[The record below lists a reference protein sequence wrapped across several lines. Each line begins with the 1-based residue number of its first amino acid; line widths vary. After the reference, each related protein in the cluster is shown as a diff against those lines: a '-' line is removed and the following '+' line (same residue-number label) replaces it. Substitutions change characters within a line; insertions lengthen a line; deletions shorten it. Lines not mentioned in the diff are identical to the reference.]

1 MMKLFLSAV
10 AFCCAVTNCFS
21 QKTDTVLIDPTK
33 VNTKVLKPGVHRWL
47 VYFKTGKDS
56 SRTNFNLW
64 TRNLDFITY
73 KGREAIAVTQEWED
87 NTSITHKVY
96 SVCDRK
102 TFAPLYQDSWWKNR
116 GNTVF
121 DFIEKTG
128 SIRDTL
134 LTDADT
140 ARGKKNMYAAFKQAL
155 NQYVL
160 NWHLDLETF
169 PLLPYKE
176 NTTFLI
182 NFYEAGSQPPA
193 QQAYTVT
200 GSGTLTGLNNEP
212 IDCWLLTHTSP
223 NNKEVFWISKKSKE
237 VLKLEQQ
244 FGSRF
249 RYKVKLGFAS

>member
-1 MMKLFLSAV
+1 MKTLLYIFLF
-10 AFCCAVTNCFS
+10 FCTTNTCFS
-21 QKTDTVLIDPTK
+21 QKTDTVIIDPSK

-47 VYFKTGKDS
+47 VYFKNGKDS

-64 TRNLDFITY
+64 TRNIDFITY
-73 KGREAIAVTQEWED
+73 KGREAISVTQEWED

-116 GNTVF
+116 GSTVF
-121 DFIEKTG
+121 DFIDKTG

-140 ARGKKNMYAAFKQAL
+140 SRLKKNIYGAFKQAL
-155 NQYVL
+155 NEYVL

-169 PLLPYKE
+169 PLLPYKN

-182 NFYEAGSQPPA
+182 NFYEAGSLPPKP
-193 QQAYTVT
+193 QAYTVT
-200 GSGTLTGLNNEP
+200 GSGTLKGLNNET
-212 IDCWLLTHTSP
+212 IDCWLLTHTTP
-223 NNKEVFWISKKSKE
+223 NNKEVFWVSKKSKE

-244 FGSRF
+244 FGNKF

>member
-1 MMKLFLSAV
+1 MKVFLYIII
-10 AFCCAVTNCFS
+10 FCCTGNSGFS
-21 QKTDTVLIDPTK
+21 QKMDTVVIDPSK

-47 VYFKTGKDS
+47 VYFKNGEDS

-64 TRNLDFITY
+64 TRSIDFITF
-73 KGREAIAVTQEWED
+73 KGRDAISVTQEWED

-116 GNTVF
+116 GSNVF
-121 DFIEKTG
+121 DFVEKTG
-128 SIRDTL
+128 SLRDTL
-134 LTDADT
+134 LSDADT
-140 ARGKKNMYAAFKQAL
+140 VRMKKNMYAAFKQAL

-169 PLLPYKE
+169 PLLPYKN

-182 NFYEAGSQPPA
+182 NFYEAGSVPPK

-223 NNKEVFWISKKSKE
+223 NNKEVFWVSKKSKE

-244 FGSRF
+244 IGSRF